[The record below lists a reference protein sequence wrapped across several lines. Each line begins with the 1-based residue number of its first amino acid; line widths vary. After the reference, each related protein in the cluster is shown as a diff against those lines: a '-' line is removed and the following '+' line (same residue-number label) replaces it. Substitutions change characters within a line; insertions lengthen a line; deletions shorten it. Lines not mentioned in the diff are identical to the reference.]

1 MLFNHLCS
9 ALHCEF
15 TFLYRNIQFLSQHL
29 IPLRLR
35 YFKQSLRMHV
45 NFKILKPLKQALH
58 RLQYLPYSYHVTQ
71 CSEHYKEMENSM
83 YVFNLVDTIKYG
95 TCNVSNT
102 LAHYPQEGRK

>member
-29 IPLRLR
+29 MSLRLR

-58 RLQYLPYSYHVTQ
+58 RLQYLPYSYHMAQ
-71 CSEHYKEMENSM
+71 CSEHYKEMEYGM
-83 YVFNLVDTIKYG
+83 CVFNLVDTIKNSTGY
-95 TCNVSNT
+95 VSNT
-102 LAHYPQEGRK
+102 LAHYP